1 MIPKNYRP
9 FFLAGGLG
17 PANMLQAMEE
27 CHPYCIDLSSSVET
41 DGYKDFEKIK
51 RVMDIMNQWKN
62 RSVHELKER
71 KNHD

>member
-1 MIPKNYRP
+1 MIILSNLK
-9 FFLAGGLG
+9 A
-17 PANMLQAMEE
+17 EE
-27 CHPYCIDLSSSVET
+27 
-41 DGYKDFEKIK
+41 YKDFEKIK